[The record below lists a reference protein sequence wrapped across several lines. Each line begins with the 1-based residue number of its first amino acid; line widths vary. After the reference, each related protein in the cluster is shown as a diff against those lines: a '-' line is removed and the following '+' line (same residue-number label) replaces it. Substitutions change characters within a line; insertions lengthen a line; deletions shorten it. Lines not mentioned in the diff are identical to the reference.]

1 MGEDLAPLEEEPVSV
16 HAPYIVYPQGLYR
29 YENAAERHAALL
41 EALDGVP
48 LGAYDQRILHWLT
61 GWDRSVAAV
70 MVSLLWRTRQAAAQ
84 HACPDGVSPD
94 ER

>member
-16 HAPYIVYPQGLYR
+16 HAPYIVYPEGQYR
-29 YENAAERHAALL
+29 YENAAERYAALL

-61 GWDRSVAAV
+61 GWEKSISGAV
-70 MVSLLWRTRQAAAQ
+70 VSLLRRTRHAAQ
-84 HACPDGVSPD
+84 QACPDGVSPD